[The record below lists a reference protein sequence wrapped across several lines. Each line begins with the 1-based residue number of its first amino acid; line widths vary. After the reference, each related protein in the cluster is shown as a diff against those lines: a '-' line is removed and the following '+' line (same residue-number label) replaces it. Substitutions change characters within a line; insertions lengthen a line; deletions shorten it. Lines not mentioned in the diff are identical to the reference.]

1 MFCNGNRCL
10 VYKKMEKTRTWFIDI
25 NELTFSFETI
35 AWKTLFFLLDFSR
48 EFSKWDLITDFAGK
62 KNLVK

>member
-1 MFCNGNRCL
+1 
-10 VYKKMEKTRTWFIDI
+10 MEKTRTWFIDI